1 MQWIKVFTDI
11 FSNPKMQLLLKE
23 REGDTFFRV
32 WIQLLTLAGTSE
44 LDGKIMLSETTPMSV
59 ESLAIITHKSY
70 KKIQNILNKLIHYEM
85 IICEDNIY
93 RIKNWDK
100 YQSADKYL
108 KTLEQNR
115 ERQRRFREKNKEDDN
130 VNVTLG
136 NGTEDNKIDKKKIEE
151 SKREF
156 SKTKA
161 YMNYDQREYPDDM
174 WDKLIEGVEKFETEF
189 RRIGNNINQLTR
201 WANCGYL
208 KVVSL
213 DEVKKELGK
222 IWNELLDV
230 FNYYKY

>member
-23 REGDTFFRV
+23 RDGDMFFRV

-44 LDGKIMLSETTPMSV
+44 LDGKIMISETTPMSV
-59 ESLAIITHKSY
+59 ESLAAITHKSC
-70 KKIQNILNKLIHYEM
+70 KKIQNILNRLIHYEM

-100 YQSADKYL
+100 YQSADKYI

-115 ERQRRFREKNKEDDN
+115 ERQRRFRKKNKEDDN

-136 NGTEDNKIDKKKIEE
+136 NDTEDNKIDKKRIEE

-156 SKTKA
+156 SKTKV
-161 YMNYDQREYPDDM
+161 YMDYDQREYPDDI
-174 WDKLIEGVEKFETEF
+174 WNKLIDNMRK
-189 RRIGNNINQLTR
+189 
-201 WANCGYL
+201 
-208 KVVSL
+208 
-213 DEVKKELGK
+213 
-222 IWNELLDV
+222 
-230 FNYYKY
+230 